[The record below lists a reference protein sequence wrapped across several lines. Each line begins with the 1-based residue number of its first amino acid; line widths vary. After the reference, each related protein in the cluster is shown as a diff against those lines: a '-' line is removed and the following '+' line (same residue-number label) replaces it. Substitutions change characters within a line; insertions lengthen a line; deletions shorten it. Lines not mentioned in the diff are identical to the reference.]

1 MSQAQSQSDSGT
13 ANNQES
19 DNSGGFQTQSR
30 KPVLGSELNKSEPAT
45 KEENNTEISVTSL
58 AGGGESGRVMVGGV
72 ITEVSE
78 ISDEFTK
85 ARLVTGD
92 GAIVDVTAGGFAPD
106 VRATLSEA
114 EDPADHA
121 VLIGKADLY
130 KGDIQLNAEKAA
142 LVDEATVDSINVDA
156 AADLLQRMG
165 EHEFDE
171 DEDDVEG
178 ALSESLQSALRTV
191 AGIEDESSDES
202 EADSADEEGESA
214 DEEES
219 SDGEP
224 AVNGYSAAEIQ
235 AGLEYRDLQVVAG
248 ETEAVAGNL
257 DAASIAQGLATED
270 IDEDAQEK
278 LNFLMNA
285 AGA

>member
-1 MSQAQSQSDSGT
+1 MSQAQSQSDSST
-13 ANNQES
+13 VNNQES
-19 DNSGGFQTQSR
+19 DNNGGFQTQSR
-30 KPVLGSELNKSEPAT
+30 KPVLGSELNQSEPAT
-45 KEENNTEISVTSL
+45 NEDNGTEISVTSL
-58 AGGGESGRVMVGGV
+58 AGGGESGRVMVAGT

-85 ARLVTGD
+85 ARLVTRD

-106 VRATLSEA
+106 VRATLAEA
-114 EDPADHA
+114 DDPDHA
-121 VLIGKADLY
+121 VLIGKSDLY

-142 LVDEATVDSINVDA
+142 LVDGATVDSIYVDA
-156 AADLLQRMG
+156 AADLLQRMD
-165 EHEFDE
+165 EHTFDE
-171 DEDDVEG
+171 DDDIEG

-202 EADSADEEGESA
+202 EADSADEEEESA

-224 AVNGYSAAEIQ
+224 AVNGYSAVEIQ

-248 ETEAVAGNL
+248 ETEAVPGNL

-270 IDEDAQEK
+270 INEDAQEK
-278 LNFLMNA
+278 LDFLMNT